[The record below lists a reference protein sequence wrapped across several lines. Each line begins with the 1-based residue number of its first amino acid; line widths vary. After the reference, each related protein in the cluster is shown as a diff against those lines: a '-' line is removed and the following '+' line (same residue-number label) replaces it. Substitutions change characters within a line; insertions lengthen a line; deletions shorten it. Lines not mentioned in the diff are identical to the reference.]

1 MLLQNGDDPDVDGI
15 SRRSM
20 NQLSQTSRSKSYT
33 ESHSSDERHWLDS
46 PVDTDDITV
55 HVTPVVSIYMS
66 VCLSP
71 HTHLCMLIYIHTY
84 IYCLGFE
91 SCLCSS
97 VLMRLIVQ
105 FFC

>member
-71 HTHLCMLIYIHTY
+71 PPPTHIYVCLYTYIHTY
-84 IYCLGFE
+84 TA
-91 SCLCSS
+91 
-97 VLMRLIVQ
+97 
-105 FFC
+105 